1 MVRAFKAACCADSA
15 LTIASSIFRS
25 LSLGIPGP
33 LALLHGFAELSIGEQ
48 DECPT
53 PHESGTSNK
62 ATAPAGPA
70 FAAAPVSANS
80 GLNPAI
86 TRTSPL
92 GQKRTSLN

>member
-1 MVRAFKAACCADSA
+1 MLRLPSLEASRASTPRSIRALAPWSEHLRLLAAQISA

-62 ATAPAGPA
+62 ATAPAATKPR
-70 FAAAPVSANS
+70 
-80 GLNPAI
+80 L
-86 TRTSPL
+86 
-92 GQKRTSLN
+92 